1 MRNNNWV
8 VTCLALINY
17 DSFLQRPNFFYSIRQ
32 IFLLCADFTDLYQI
46 SEFYLRF
53 QMRITIW
60 WHFWLSR
67 KPFNGILPNNW
78 SWVTTDE
85 HLIDIIWNALLA
97 NGLNSELNGARFTFF
112 GNFCLNLRLLQE
124 FAHGIHHAW
133 TAKTPVKGWFSL
145 KRRKM
150 TFWNENVI
158 LSNNK

>member
-1 MRNNNWV
+1 M
-8 VTCLALINY
+8 LGINKLWQFP
-17 DSFLQRPNFFYSIRQ
+17 SATQFFIRFAKF
-32 IFLLCADFTDLYQI
+32 FLLCADFTDLYQI

-97 NGLNSELNGARFTFF
+97 NGLNSELNGSIHVFRQFLFELTPSAGICTW
-112 GNFCLNLRLLQE
+112 NSPCVNCQNTSKRLIL
-124 FAHGIHHAW
+124 
-133 TAKTPVKGWFSL
+133 VKGKKNDFL
-145 KRRKM
+145 ERKRHFIKQ
-150 TFWNENVI
+150 
-158 LSNNK
+158 